1 MCNIDCF
8 KLFIKNSLI
17 NINTEDSIHILNI
30 YKSLFVHFKKE
41 GFSDYCIE
49 KYGEYKA
56 ICIIEILKILS
67 IDYVLINDNFT
78 NTQGI
83 NTDKVNNLRE
93 ALETLNLL
101 VE

>member
-1 MCNIDCF
+1 MN
-8 KLFIKNSLI
+8 LENMNSI
-17 NINTEDSIHILNI
+17 EILKI
-30 YKSLFVHFKKE
+30 YESLYLYLEKD

-83 NTDKVNNLRE
+83 NTDKVNNLME
-93 ALETLNLL
+93 ALQTLNLL
-101 VE
+101 VG